1 LAVRPAPI
9 TFLGAEP
16 AHDHL
21 VVIVRSIWTDRL
33 TWGEFMRYP
42 DAADSVKAA
51 GWEWEMLSELAN
63 SVKSMGWKEAEKA
76 VSDLK
81 ANEKQHQRFPDA

>member
-33 TWGEFMRYP
+33 TWDEFIRYE

-51 GWEWEMLSELAN
+51 GWEWEKLSKIAD
-63 SVKSMGWKEAEKA
+63 SVKSMSWREAEKA
-76 VSDLK
+76 VSNLR
-81 ANEKQHQRFPDA
+81 ANAKQHQRFRDA